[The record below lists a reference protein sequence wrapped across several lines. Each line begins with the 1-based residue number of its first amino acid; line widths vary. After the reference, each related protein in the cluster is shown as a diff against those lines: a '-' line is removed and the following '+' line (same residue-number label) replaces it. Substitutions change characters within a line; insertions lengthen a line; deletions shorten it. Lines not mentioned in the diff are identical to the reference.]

1 MGTIV
6 KDTTVRDTTVKDTI
20 FKDKGATDAPT
31 LFADAGGRRLAYR
44 EIGSG
49 SPLILCL
56 RFRGVLDSWD
66 PAFIDALARTFR
78 VVIFDYSG
86 LGQSTG
92 TPSYQAEDMARDVLD
107 LADALS
113 LERFAV
119 GGWSLGGMASQAA
132 LVMAPDRI
140 THAVLIGTKPPGAVE
155 FPPEPIF
162 LEHALKPD
170 YDLEDE
176 IVLFFEPASGQSRA
190 AAAASH
196 ERIAGRRG
204 DRSPPIAQETYLG
217 LLQDRMDDDRYAA
230 SEADRAFLAATDIPI
245 LVISGD
251 HEIVFPAGNWFAC
264 SREWQ
269 SLHLVVLPRM
279 GHGPQHEA
287 PELVADIIASFVR
300 NRTRGL

>member
-1 MGTIV
+1 MQATITETNAANV
-6 KDTTVRDTTVKDTI
+6 
-20 FKDKGATDAPT
+20 PT
-31 LFADAGGRRLAYR
+31 SFAEIGGRQLAYR
-44 EIGSG
+44 EIGRG
-49 SPLILCL
+49 PPLILCL

-66 PAFIDALARTFR
+66 PAFLDALASSFR
-78 VVIFDYSG
+78 VLTFDYSG
-86 LGQSTG
+86 LGQSSG
-92 TPSYQAEDMARDVLD
+92 TASYQAEEMARDVID
-107 LADALS
+107 LADALG
-113 LERFAV
+113 LDRFAV
-119 GGWSLGGMASQAA
+119 GGWSLGGMAAQLAA
-132 LVMAPDRI
+132 FKAPDRI

-155 FPPEPIF
+155 FPPEPVF

-170 YDLEDE
+170 YDLDDE
-176 IVLFFEPASGQSRA
+176 IVLFFEPVSSASRA

-204 DRSPPIAQETYLG
+204 DRSPPISQETYLN
-217 LLQDRMDDDRYAA
+217 LLQDRVADDRFAA
-230 SEADRAFLAATDIPI
+230 DEDCRSFLARTDIPI

-269 SLHLVVLPRM
+269 SLHLLVLPRM

-300 NRTRGL
+300 NRSRSFGAL